1 MFINGWS
8 TKTWLW
14 TIFILAMVLRMLFI
28 IPKGNRIAPP
38 LRDQNTY
45 YALGRAL
52 VDDGYL
58 GPPVNQ
64 TVGPYYEFREN
75 NPPPLGAV
83 PEIRQKMMDRWDA
96 EKRYYGVV
104 AWDEPSSFFEP
115 LYPLFSAGA
124 YILFGDKFFFHRV
137 LLGIMSSLTCLLIFG
152 IGRRMFSETVGVIA
166 GLISAVYPYFI
177 FYTVVLMSETFLIF
191 FMALTLYLF
200 IRLRNDPGWK
210 FAALF
215 GISLGLTFLTRSIIL
230 GTVPFFIV
238 YLILYNPKKLLL
250 PVVISTV
257 VFVMTIS
264 PWLIRNYNLHN
275 QFVLLSTRGG
285 YNIWLRNNPFY
296 YEDELKALGY
306 EIPEEYL
313 ENIQYSEFLD
323 YPEFSP
329 DQDEIERNRILTEEG
344 LRFIGA
350 NPRLVTYLCWIRL
363 QTLLGFH
370 GTLAQSLI
378 YKLVGVLTFGIFF
391 PAALIAFFTN
401 LKLWRDTL
409 PLILIFGYFITVY
422 TLTHDGIRYRLP
434 ADPCII
440 VLGSLLFAQVLH
452 FFRLK
457 LFKVPYKTPL

>member
-1 MFINGWS
+1 MFINNWS
-8 TKTWLW
+8 PKTWLW
-14 TIFILAMVLRMLFI
+14 TIFLIAMVLRMLFI
-28 IPKGNRIAPP
+28 IPKGNRIAAPI
-38 LRDQNTY
+38 RDQNTY
-45 YALGRAL
+45 YILSRAL

-58 GPPVNQ
+58 GPPTDH
-64 TVGPYYEFREN
+64 TVGPYYKYREE
-75 NPPPLGAV
+75 NPPPFGAI

-104 AWDEPSSFFEP
+104 AWDAPTSFFEP

-124 YILFGDKFFFHRV
+124 YLLFGDKFFFHR
-137 LLGIMSSLTCLLIFG
+137 LLLALMSSLTCLLVFG
-152 IGRRMFSETVGVIA
+152 IGRRLFSENAGVIA
-166 GLISAVYPYFI
+166 GLLSAVYPYFI

-200 IRLRNDPGWK
+200 VRLRNDPGWK
-210 FAALF
+210 FALLF

-250 PVVISTV
+250 PVLISSV
-257 VFVMTIS
+257 VFVLTIS
-264 PWLIRNYNLHN
+264 PWIIRNYSLHN

-306 EIPEEYL
+306 EVPAKYL

-323 YPEFSP
+323 YPEFTP

-344 LRFIGA
+344 MKFIGV
-350 NPRLVTYLCWIRL
+350 NPALFTCLCWIRF
-363 QTLLGFH
+363 QTLIGFH
-370 GTLAQSLI
+370 GALAQGLI
-378 YKLVGVLTFGIFF
+378 YNLVGILTFGIFF
-391 PAALIAFFTN
+391 PAAVIALFTN
-401 LKLWRDTL
+401 LKLWKDTL

-440 VLGSLLFAQVLH
+440 VLASLFFTQVAD
-452 FFRLK
+452 FIRLK
-457 LFKVPYKTPL
+457 IFQKTY